1 MDSQETIPAT
11 PRALEKSFQEV
22 AELKR
27 RLDLE
32 DQERHE
38 EDVKRAKRAQQ
49 PVATPARN
57 GGVTITE
64 VAPTL
69 PQSQEWEWEGQDW
82 DSWGW
87 DNTRTH
93 SWYDNGYTMWKKNS
107 YDVYNPDRTEYY
119 DDQWQFFP
127 NDGNKK
133 NQWNVN
139 TSDQFTWHNSDT
151 WEYFAA
157 EDLDNLDN
165 WESQQRLQRPN
176 TLDNLKHYEASPLL
190 DSDVEMILP
199 QDTKDG
205 GAKGDNEFFTN
216 TGEALAEAPEK
227 MDGVAD
233 RMEVQETPTK
243 GNKDGKKPEPKDQET
258 RTSEPSEESNDGTKP
273 KPKDQ
278 ETQKSDASTKDNK
291 DDAKAEQKDQ
301 ERPTSEPSEESKNGT
316 KPEQKD
322 QETPTSEPSKESKDG
337 TKPEQKDQ
345 EKKRHMRFP
354 RRRKRMA
361 KSRSQ
366 KSQVRRRIKMA
377 KSQRTRAQRKPQRR
391 LRSLRRWR
399 RKRKAAHARY
409 MRFFRSVRDGA
420 DTPKA
425 IKRMGN
431 KAVGR

>member
-1 MDSQETIPAT
+1 M
-11 PRALEKSFQEV
+11 
-22 AELKR
+22 
-27 RLDLE
+27 
-32 DQERHE
+32 
-38 EDVKRAKRAQQ
+38 
-49 PVATPARN
+49 
-57 GGVTITE
+57 
-64 VAPTL
+64 
-69 PQSQEWEWEGQDW
+69 
-82 DSWGW
+82 
-87 DNTRTH
+87 
-93 SWYDNGYTMWKKNS
+93 
-107 YDVYNPDRTEYY
+107 
-119 DDQWQFFP
+119 
-127 NDGNKK
+127 
-133 NQWNVN
+133 
-139 TSDQFTWHNSDT
+139 
-151 WEYFAA
+151 
-157 EDLDNLDN
+157 
-165 WESQQRLQRPN
+165 
-176 TLDNLKHYEASPLL
+176 L

-205 GAKGDNEFFTN
+205 GAKGDSQFFTN

-258 RTSEPSEESNDGTKP
+258 RTSEPSEESNECTKP

-399 RKRKAAHARY
+399 EKGKLPMPGTCGSSDPCEMELTRQR
-409 MRFFRSVRDGA
+409 RSSEWATKPSAVRSSKSFK
-420 DTPKA
+420 TPSEKLSA
-425 IKRMGN
+425 
-431 KAVGR
+431 